1 MSNLRTALCLFI
13 LSLLSASCLND
24 AQENLRPD
32 QDQLLF
38 EEVQSTSSRTFYL
51 NSQQMLESSP
61 VSGHTEFYRVWY
73 NDIAAAALDDN
84 GFLPEDATM
93 PTGALVVKESGTSAS
108 LTDRNLYAVM
118 KKDPTNPN
126 AAEGWI
132 WAYYQLD
139 GRPTLSTSENGGF
152 CLGCHSIEHRDFL
165 RLWDAE

>member
-1 MSNLRTALCLFI
+1 MLFR
-13 LSLLSASCLND
+13 LLYPLLLLLLFSSCLND
-24 AQENLRPD
+24 AQENLRPN

-84 GFLPEDATM
+84 GFLPENATM

-132 WAYYQLD
+132 WAYYRLNGQ
-139 GRPTLSTSENGGF
+139 PTQGIGNQGSA
-152 CLGCHSIEHRDFL
+152 CVGCHSIEQRDFL